1 MDYSFEELA
10 KRVDCLPTL
19 KSVAAKAVQLC
30 SDPKT
35 PVSKFL
41 DVISSDQSMS
51 SQILRL
57 ANSSYF
63 AYPRKITTINK
74 AVTVLGIDI
83 VRDIVLSI
91 AIFSLYHSL
100 DNQSDFDLQKFW
112 EHAYLTASVGK
123 ALADKYDPEKKD
135 LLFIAG
141 LFHDVGKLV
150 QHQIIQKD
158 FLLLFI
164 KSQREDA
171 NLHVIER
178 KILGFHHGD
187 VGAVLLQNW
196 NLPRILVKMVK
207 YHHYPL
213 EFIGSADESRM
224 VRFCYLSN
232 LLAHF
237 IQNGLQNIEDLSKLD
252 KQINAC
258 FNFDGSEF
266 DKIMDFIK
274 RYVSNHKSFNQILM
288 ES

>member
-1 MDYSFEELA
+1 MDYSFEQLA

-19 KSVAAKAVQLC
+19 KSVAARAVQLC

-35 PVSKFL
+35 PISTFV
-41 DVISSDQSMS
+41 DVVSSDQSIS
-51 SQILRL
+51 SQILKL

-63 AYPRKITTINK
+63 AHPRKITTIDK
-74 AVTVLGIDI
+74 AIMVLGIDI
-83 VRDIVLSI
+83 VRDVVLSI
-91 AIFSLYHSL
+91 AIFSLYHTL
-100 DNQSDFDLQKFW
+100 DDQSDFDLHEFW

-123 ALADKYDPEKKD
+123 ALADKYDPEKKE

-164 KSQREDA
+164 KSQREDVS
-171 NLHVIER
+171 LHVIER

-196 NLPRILVKMVK
+196 NLPNILVKMVK

-224 VRFCYLSN
+224 VKFCYLSN
-232 LLAHF
+232 LLTHF
-237 IQNGLQNIEDLSKLD
+237 IQNGLQNFEDLSKLD
-252 KQINAC
+252 KQITAC

-266 DKIMDFIK
+266 DKILGFIK
-274 RYVSNHKSFNQILM
+274 RYVTNHKSFNQILM